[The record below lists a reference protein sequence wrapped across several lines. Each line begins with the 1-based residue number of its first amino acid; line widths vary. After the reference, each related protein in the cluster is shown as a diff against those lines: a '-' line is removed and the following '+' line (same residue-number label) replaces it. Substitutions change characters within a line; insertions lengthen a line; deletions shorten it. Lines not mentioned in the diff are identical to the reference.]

1 MVRKEKAEEEEEAGE
16 EKEEE
21 EEEECEEDEDEE
33 DEWEV
38 GREQRRKMA
47 AKLRRKRHKER
58 QQKEAEGEG
67 EGEGEEQATPPQN
80 QAAAEAEDQQQ
91 GEGEQKT
98 KAAEPHGT
106 EDQEE
111 AIVPVSKEEQDEQ
124 EKEEEEVEEE
134 GIQEEAKEEEE
145 EEEEDGVGILPPEM
159 LAVIFS
165 YLDSKDLL
173 AISLSNG
180 ELRSLA
186 LSQLYYFRMPARL
199 SNNAATSL
207 LRRLSSISSSIQ
219 VLDFAYCHKLNN
231 KVLGILPSTLRKLVL
246 SHCGNFTAEGFLT
259 LSQQT
264 PALHTFSAEYCRQ
277 LDQRLLELLPRGLHT
292 LLLHHCHP
300 DLLQRFGEVVHA
312 LPPHLH
318 VFSLGGDP
326 RWHLSMKKA
335 HEDST
340 FFDEEEFWVPTVNR
354 LCKSLPRT
362 LRSFCLLD
370 CRVGSSFFSS
380 TKVEASLADLP
391 SSLRR
396 LYLLSTIFPCDL
408 ATMLKRG
415 LPSSVKEV
423 YILPNYSDRGL
434 PAWLDDVEELND
446 YFERGG
452 YASRF
457 ICLDKRYSPW
467 RQLTP
472 DAL

>member
-1 MVRKEKAEEEEEAGE
+1 
-16 EKEEE
+16 
-21 EEEECEEDEDEE
+21 
-33 DEWEV
+33 
-38 GREQRRKMA
+38 MA
-47 AKLRRKRHKER
+47 TKLRRKRHKEQQQ
-58 QQKEAEGEG
+58 QQKEQAALPLPLPQDQAEAEVEG
-67 EGEGEEQATPPQN
+67 VEEEEQTTPPQN
-80 QAAAEAEDQQQ
+80 QAEAAEAADQKE
-91 GEGEQKT
+91 GEG
-98 KAAEPHGT
+98 ASGGGAEPHGT
-106 EDQEE
+106 EDKEQAMAPLHDEAQQEE
-111 AIVPVSKEEQDEQ
+111 QEQ
-124 EKEEEEVEEE
+124 KEEEE
-134 GIQEEAKEEEE
+134 EAEVEEEE
-145 EEEEDGVGILPPEM
+145 EEEEEGVGTLPPEM

-246 SHCGNFTAEGFLT
+246 SHCGNFTAEGFLS

-326 RWHLSMKKA
+326 RWHLSMKKT

-340 FFDEEEFWVPTVNR
+340 LFDEEEFWVPTVNR

-380 TKVEASLADLP
+380 TKIEASFSDLP

-396 LYLLSTIFPCDL
+396 LYLLSTIFLCDL

-423 YILPNYSDRGL
+423 YILPNYSERSL
-434 PAWLDDVEELND
+434 PAWLHDVEELND

-452 YASRF
+452 CATRF

-467 RQLTP
+467 KPLTA

>member
-1 MVRKEKAEEEEEAGE
+1 
-16 EKEEE
+16 
-21 EEEECEEDEDEE
+21 
-33 DEWEV
+33 
-38 GREQRRKMA
+38 MA

-58 QQKEAEGEG
+58 QQKEQAALLLPPPQNQAAAGEV
-67 EGEGEEQATPPQN
+67 EVEEEEQATPPQN
-80 QAAAEAEDQQQ
+80 QAAAEAGDQQQ

-106 EDQEE
+106 EDRKEE
-111 AIVPVSKEEQDEQ
+111 AMAPVSEEEQDEQ
-124 EKEEEEVEEE
+124 EKE
-134 GIQEEAKEEEE
+134 EEAKEEEE
-145 EEEEDGVGILPPEM
+145 EEEEDGVRILPPEM

-207 LRRLSSISSSIQ
+207 LRRLSSVSSSIQ
-219 VLDFAYCHKLNN
+219 VLDFTYCHKLNN

-318 VFSLGGDP
+318 VFSLGGGFSK
-326 RWHLSMKKA
+326 LSMARQKQQ
-335 HEDST
+335 EGDS
-340 FFDEEEFWVPTVNR
+340 DYPEERVPTVNR

-362 LRSFCLLD
+362 LRSFCLLE
-370 CRVGSSFFSS
+370 CGVANGILCNY
-380 TKVEASLADLP
+380 KVEASFSDLP

-396 LYLLSTIFPCDL
+396 LYLLYTIFPRCEASIVEL
-408 ATMLKRG
+408 LKRG
-415 LPSSVKEV
+415 LPSSVQEV
-423 YILPNYSDRGL
+423 FILPMRLHPNRYRCIPSTSDTDRE
-434 PAWLDDVEELND
+434 LDEWMSLVEELND
-446 YFERGG
+446 YFRRGG
-452 YASRF
+452 CGTRV
-457 ICLDKRYSPW
+457 ICLYKWHSHW
-467 RQLTP
+467 EQLTP